1 MRNAKIVVLL
11 GVAALAL
18 GACHKQQQTQN
29 NTISMDEGIP
39 DNQVAAGNVQMETL
53 PADESS
59 TTPSNQLQNGFDNP
73 DVNSLGTRNS
83 Q

>member
-1 MRNAKIVVLL
+1 MV
-11 GVAALAL
+11 LAL
-18 GACHKQQQTQN
+18 GIALLAAGGCHKQQQNSEQN
-29 NTISMDEGIP
+29 ISMDADIP
-39 DNQVAAGNVQMETL
+39 DNQVAAGNADMETL

-73 DVNSLGTRNS
+73 DVNDVGNGNS